1 MGVRNSIFYIDSTF
15 QKIFEKKKSKS
26 KNHRFILWNSTKNIN
41 KKLNFVCTFPAP
53 KAPQSLSSP
62 IREIQFLHWTS
73 KWPKKTLFW
82 KVNITSHGSVS
93 FKSKLR
99 CDSGRICLDFDCKQN
114 FIKVIFRNHRFF
126 NKNHNF
132 KPKRTTVWES
142 LQTGGAWTANEILSK
157 LPL

>member
-1 MGVRNSIFYIDSTF
+1 MKIDAKN
-15 QKIFEKKKSKS
+15 QKKM
-26 KNHRFILWNSTKNIN
+26 
-41 KKLNFVCTFPAP
+41 NFVCTFPAP

-99 CDSGRICLDFDCKQN
+99 CDSGRIWLDFDCKQN
-114 FIKVIFRNHRFF
+114 FIKFIFRNHRFF
-126 NKNHNF
+126 LIKIIILDQ
-132 KPKRTTVWES
+132 KEPPYGRAYRLGVPE
-142 LQTGGAWTANEILSK
+142 LQTKFYQNCLYKHTNFVI
-157 LPL
+157 